1 MKFLLLIV
9 SAFVITSTSTAQ
21 KKCKISTGNWIGNL
35 ELNDSTHL
43 PFNLVV
49 TKSKRKTSITVLNG
63 EEEIKM
69 TEGKCE
75 KDTFR
80 FVFPL
85 FNSELVFH
93 VTSPTEISGYWI
105 NHLRT
110 NYTIPFT
117 GKYTSSQRFPV
128 SSDLPPADFNGRW
141 ETQFTKDGVFEYT
154 ALGIFQQNK
163 TTASGTFLTETGDYR
178 FLEGNVYGNTI
189 YLSCFDGSHAFL
201 FKAKQNEQ
209 GKLNGEFYSGKH
221 WKSEWSA
228 TRNDQF
234 ELPNPDSLTY
244 VKENADPL
252 SFTLNTIDGKEYAY
266 PNETLKNKVV
276 IIQILGTWCPNCM
289 DETRYYKELYA
300 KYHDQGLE
308 IISIGYE
315 ATSDP
320 ARHIEALKSYKKKL
334 GLDFTFLVG
343 GEASK
348 GLASEHFPMLSEI
361 ISFPTSIFIDKNGTI
376 QRIHT
381 GFNGPG
387 TGEYYQEYIKKTE
400 KLIVELLGN

>member
-1 MKFLLLIV
+1 MKFVLLIV
-9 SAFVITSTSTAQ
+9 SAFVITFYSTAQ
-21 KKCKISTGNWIGNL
+21 KNCKLSTGNWIGHL
-35 ELNDSTHL
+35 ELNDSTIL
-43 PFNLVV
+43 PFNFVV
-49 TKSKRKTSITVLNG
+49 TKSKRKTSLTVLNG

-69 TEGKCE
+69 TEGKCV
-75 KDTFR
+75 KDTLR
-80 FVFPL
+80 FIFPV

-93 VTSPTEISGYWI
+93 ITSPTEITGYWV
-105 NHLRT
+105 NHLKK
-110 NYTIPFT
+110 NYTIPFNGT
-117 GKYTSSQRFPV
+117 LSSSQRFPNN
-128 SSDLPPADFNGRW
+128 SDLSPFDFNGRW
-141 ETQFTKDGVFEYT
+141 ETQFTKDGVFEYP
-154 ALGIFQQNK
+154 ALGLFQQTQ
-163 TTASGTFLTETGDYR
+163 TTVSGTFLTETGDYR
-178 FLEGNVYGNTI
+178 FLEGNVYGDKI
-189 YLSCFDGSHAFL
+189 FLSCFDGSHAFL
-201 FKAKQNEQ
+201 FTAQQNSAGE
-209 GKLNGEFYSGKH
+209 LNGNFYSGKH

-244 VKENADPL
+244 VKKNADPL
-252 SFTLNTIDGKEYAY
+252 TFSLNTIDGKHYEY
-266 PNETLKNKVV
+266 PNEELKNKVV
-276 IIQILGTWCPNCM
+276 IIQLLGTWCPNCM
-289 DETRYYKELYA
+289 DETRYYKELYS

-348 GLASEHFPMLSEI
+348 GLASKQFPMLSEI

-387 TGEYYQEYIKKTE
+387 TGEYYQEYIQKTE